1 MKNRIVLF
9 LLYLVI
15 YINTQNT
22 VTIDISRASELPASE
37 YYEIEV
43 DDGKWAI
50 TITLLKNAIYEIQ
63 GSKITQNEID
73 LVVTK
78 SCTLIFNDYT
88 APNSFS
94 PLVIKEN
101 CEVSLITRG
110 TLDLNDDEE
119 NTYNGVIQLGKG
131 AKLTINNEGGEIKF
145 RCDKVACIYAEE
157 NTSIV
162 INNANIEMEMNT
174 EEDPSAGIYS
184 KGNPITFNNVN
195 FYFSSSSDKNF
206 AIKTDSSITI
216 NKGTITINSPDGKGI
231 TCGTLELGEA
241 GGNNSDLTFNNNNY
255 EGLRANTLKI
265 NSGKIILIE

>member
-1 MKNRIVLF
+1 MKIRIVLF

-15 YINTQNT
+15 YINTQDT

-50 TITLLKNAIYEIQ
+50 TITLSKNAIYEIQ
-63 GSKITQNEID
+63 GSKSTRNEID

-94 PLVIKEN
+94 PLVINEN

-110 TLDLNDDEE
+110 TLDLNDDED
-119 NTYNGVIQLGKG
+119 NTYNGVIQLGRG
-131 AKLTINNEGGEIKF
+131 AKLTINSEGGEIKF

-157 NTSIV
+157 DTSIE
-162 INNANIEMEMNT
+162 INNANIIMEMNT

-184 KGNPITFNNVN
+184 KGLPITFNNVN

-206 AIKTDSSITI
+206 AIKTDSSIII